1 MDAQKAIEELTTH
14 LLGDDWYIVD
24 SVSTDQA
31 NEVIVEEIKSRYTG
45 AAESPINKWRRSRVN
60 RRCKFCKHYRE
71 VPCVCV
77 GAFGKE
83 FNGVKGVCNAK
94 DRAANGNIHR
104 PFCKVFQLKSF
115 YETEEK

>member
-1 MDAQKAIEELTTH
+1 MDPQKAIHELQTH
-14 LLGDDWYIVD
+14 LLGDDWYIIDPV
-24 SVSTDQA
+24 SVDQA
-31 NEVIVEEIKSRYTG
+31 NEAIVEEIKSRYAGVT
-45 AAESPINKWRRSRVN
+45 ESPINKWRRSRVN

-71 VPCVCV
+71 VPCVYIDEY
-77 GAFGKE
+77 GDE

-94 DRAANGNIHR
+94 DRDVNGNIHR